1 MTYLQDINTI
11 QYYRDS
17 IMKSLSEIDESRYKI
32 GLIKRSD
39 LNRVINM
46 TEAYSVMC
54 NIRGVFLCESE
65 MFTKSVERLVKE
77 YKYRIKTLNEG
88 FENPFDD
95 DDTIDIDTRYE
106 DQCDVEPE
114 GSVKIKKIGLWND
127 NTNSKVNY
135 MDGKIVS
142 GQFFAPNDTI
152 EICPVRIIHPSDMYS
167 KAVREFTFDIDPERN
182 LYGIP
187 FGYASYYRSN
197 LDCNLEPNA
206 DYEYIDGANKSIRI
220 YATRPIKKGN
230 EIVLQASRDM
240 YDNEFNDSDFRYD
253 KEPFYS
259 IKNVTVV

>member
-1 MTYLQDINTI
+1 MTYLQDRNTI

-17 IMKSLSEIDESRYKI
+17 IMESLSEIDESRYKV

-39 LNRVINM
+39 LNRIINL

-54 NIRGVFLCESE
+54 NIRCVFLCESE
-65 MFTKSVERLVKE
+65 MFVKSVERLVKE

-95 DDTIDIDTRYE
+95 DDIIDIDTRYE

-142 GQFFAPNDTI
+142 GQFFAPNLTCI
-152 EICPVRIIHPSDMYS
+152 LKQLGSSRSISIQREIYMEFLSDMHLITG
-167 KAVREFTFDIDPERN
+167 VILIVIWILMQTM
-182 LYGIP
+182 
-187 FGYASYYRSN
+187 
-197 LDCNLEPNA
+197 
-206 DYEYIDGANKSIRI
+206 SI
-220 YATRPIKKGN
+220 
-230 EIVLQASRDM
+230 
-240 YDNEFNDSDFRYD
+240 
-253 KEPFYS
+253 
-259 IKNVTVV
+259 